1 MGTGMKTKMQT
12 RKHMHKSMCVTM
24 DVDKAAA
31 VTMAMPTDMI
41 MRACHGR
48 HRGHDMAIAHA
59 RDYGDDHD
67 RDHGHQHGDVLAFAV
82 SITMNHSIDQSIG
95 HRAFIC

>member
-1 MGTGMKTKMQT
+1 MAMAAGMAVIWSQAVARQCDEINMGTGMKTKMQT

-48 HRGHDMAIAHA
+48 HRGHD
-59 RDYGDDHD
+59 
-67 RDHGHQHGDVLAFAV
+67 HGHSTCL
-82 SITMNHSIDQSIG
+82 
-95 HRAFIC
+95 